1 MKKDKLLRKIVLARA
16 AQLQMNKMLFL
27 TRLGVSEST
36 FYRWTK
42 NKINTR
48 NKNAVAA
55 LLHMRWD
62 DFVQAAEEEIEKK
75 EAEKN

>member
-1 MKKDKLLRKIVLARA
+1 MKKDKMLRKIVLARA

-62 DFVQAAEEEIEKK
+62 DFVRTAEEEIERR
-75 EAEKN
+75 EVEKN